1 MIPSS
6 DKNLTY
12 IIDKIDLCY
21 GTEVEITLS
30 MINCFYYTDIFI
42 ICLYFTNCKPILW
55 VTLSMTDYIELI
67 NLNINYTIS
76 SNLKY
81 YIYIVISMLY
91 HSLNNYIIY
100 KEKIYFL

>member
-1 MIPSS
+1 MPSS

-42 ICLYFTNCKPILW
+42 ICLYFTNCKPIL
-55 VTLSMTDYIELI
+55 
-67 NLNINYTIS
+67 
-76 SNLKY
+76 
-81 YIYIVISMLY
+81 
-91 HSLNNYIIY
+91 
-100 KEKIYFL
+100 

>member
-1 MIPSS
+1 MPSS

-42 ICLYFTNCKPILW
+42 ICLYFTNCKPIL
-55 VTLSMTDYIELI
+55 SYFI
-67 NLNINYTIS
+67 NDRLYRINQF
-76 SNLKY
+76 KY
-81 YIYIVISMLY
+81 KL
-91 HSLNNYIIY
+91 HDQ
-100 KEKIYFL
+100 